1 MSKKLKFVGD
11 ISILLLFATMIIM
24 APTATADT
32 KAKIGG
38 TFVNID
44 ESIVFTGSLDN
55 KWETEKWQGVF
66 EADYAYKAEDGDQTI
81 NKFKTSG
88 KLIKSLNDKHYV
100 IGVTSYDYDEF
111 RTNNDRIVMGAGHG
125 YKILRTDKHKA
136 SIENS
141 IAYLKSNSNSDPI
154 LRSSLWYAFNMTD
167 NISFTNKFLWESG
180 DDDYTRN
187 ETSFDFS
194 LTDNVTVGI
203 KNVYTKDPIDISSL
217 SNGIYILNINT
228 ENKIQTQKIT
238 ITK

>member
-11 ISILLLFATMIIM
+11 ISVLLFFAAMIIM

-32 KAKIGG
+32 KVKIGG

-55 KWETEKWQGVF
+55 KWETEKYQGVF

-141 IAYLKSNSNSDPI
+141 VAYLKSNANSEPI
-154 LRSSLWYAFNMTD
+154 LRSSLWYSFKMSEGV
-167 NISFTNKFLWESG
+167 SFTNKLLWESG

-187 ETSFDFS
+187 ETSFDYS
-194 LTDNVTVGI
+194 VTDNVTVGI
-203 KNVYTKDPIDISSL
+203 KNVYTKDPIEYSIF
-217 SNGIYILNINT
+217 NIT
-228 ENKIQTQKIT
+228 LGVKF
-238 ITK
+238 

>member
-1 MSKKLKFVGD
+1 MKKKIKFVGD
-11 ISILLLFATMIIM
+11 ISILLLFAAMIIL
-24 APTATADT
+24 APNAIADT

-38 TFVNID
+38 TFINID
-44 ESIVFTGSLDN
+44 ESVVLTASLDN
-55 KWETEKWQGVF
+55 KFETEKYQGVF

-141 IAYLKSNSNSDPI
+141 VAYLKSNANSEPI
-154 LRSSLWYAFNMTD
+154 LRSSLWYSFKMSEGV
-167 NISFTNKFLWESG
+167 SFTNKL
-180 DDDYTRN
+180 
-187 ETSFDFS
+187 SF
-194 LTDNVTVGI
+194 
-203 KNVYTKDPIDISSL
+203 
-217 SNGIYILNINT
+217 
-228 ENKIQTQKIT
+228 
-238 ITK
+238 

>member
-1 MSKKLKFVGD
+1 MKKKIKFVGD
-11 ISILLLFATMIIM
+11 ISILLLFAAMIIL
-24 APTATADT
+24 APNAIADT

-38 TFVNID
+38 TFINID
-44 ESIVFTGSLDN
+44 ESVVLTASLDN
-55 KWETEKWQGVF
+55 KFETEKYQGVF
-66 EADYAYKAEDGDQTI
+66 EADYAYQADDGDQTI

-141 IAYLKSNSNSDPI
+141 VAYLKSNANSEPI
-154 LRSSLWYAFNMTD
+154 LRSSLWYSFKMSEGV
-167 NISFTNKFLWESG
+167 SFTNKLLWESG

-187 ETSFDFS
+187 ETSFDYS
-194 LTDNVTVGI
+194 LTDNVTIGL
-203 KNVYTKDPIDISSL
+203 KNVYTKDPIEYSIF
-217 SNGIYILNINT
+217 NIT
-228 ENKIQTQKIT
+228 LGVKF
-238 ITK
+238 

>member
-1 MSKKLKFVGD
+1 MNNIDKNFHINFSPFYAIVAVMFLMFVANEVKAET
-11 ISILLLFATMIIM
+11 S
-24 APTATADT
+24 
-32 KAKIGG
+32 AKIGG
-38 TFVNID
+38 TFVNLD
-44 ESIVFTGSLDN
+44 ESIVFTGSIDN
-55 KWETEKWQGVF
+55 KWETELWQGTF

-88 KLIKSLNDKHYV
+88 KLIKSLNEKHY
-100 IGVTSYDYDEF
+100 IVTTGSYDYDEF
-111 RTNNDRIVMGAGHG
+111 RDNQDRIVMGAGHG
-125 YKILRTDKHKA
+125 YKILRTDRHKA

-187 ETSFDFS
+187 ETSFDYS

-203 KNVYTKDPIDISSL
+203 KNVYTKDPIEYSIF
-217 SNGIYILNINT
+217 NIT
-228 ENKIQTQKIT
+228 LGVKF
-238 ITK
+238 